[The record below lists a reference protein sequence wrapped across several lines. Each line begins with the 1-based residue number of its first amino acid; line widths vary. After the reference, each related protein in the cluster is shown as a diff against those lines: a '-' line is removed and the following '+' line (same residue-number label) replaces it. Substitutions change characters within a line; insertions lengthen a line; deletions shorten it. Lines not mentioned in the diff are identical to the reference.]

1 MHKAR
6 LFCKT
11 GQFAGKEFEI
21 GSETLIGRSQTN
33 TVALSSEAISSHHA
47 RIFFDT
53 KTERFVLEDL
63 GSRNGTRLD
72 GMRVRTPEPLDA
84 LNVITFADAHDFIFQ
99 SQISGIEIAEE
110 KRPATAPQP
119 ALEEKTMFDEAPLA
133 PPPVDSSATS
143 DATVIDEGTLSP
155 LPAAPAPP
163 AANAA
168 QTGAADEKTIMD
180 ADIVAPP
187 APPTPP
193 APPAP
198 VDIST
203 PQDSSPDSSQNA
215 LQLSFSL
222 YVTKTGTSFPLAE
235 GEQTLGRTG
244 PCDIIIAASSISR
257 KHARLVVTGGVVT
270 ITDLGSKNGV
280 IINGSK
286 THAPADIKP
295 GDSIRIGEVDVELR
309 Q

>member
-133 PPPVDSSATS
+133 PPPIDSSATS
-143 DATVIDEGTLSP
+143 DATVIDEGPLSP
-155 LPAAPAPP
+155 LPAGPTPP

-187 APPTPP
+187 APPTLPG
-193 APPAP
+193 P

-203 PQDSSPDSSQNA
+203 PQDSSPDSSQDA

-222 YVTKTGTSFPLAE
+222 YVTKTGASFPLAE

-244 PCDIIIAASSISR
+244 PCDIIITDLSISR

-286 THAPADIKP
+286 THAPAEIKP